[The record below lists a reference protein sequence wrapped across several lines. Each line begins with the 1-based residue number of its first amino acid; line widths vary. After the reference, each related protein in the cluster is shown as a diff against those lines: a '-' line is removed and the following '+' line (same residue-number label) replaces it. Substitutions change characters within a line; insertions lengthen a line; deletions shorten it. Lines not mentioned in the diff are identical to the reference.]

1 MSKNVIQEKFEKK
14 KNTVTDIN
22 QHLETIKKY
31 ASECEHV
38 TEMGVRGIV
47 STWALLAAKPKKIV
61 CYDVSNLNVSEP
73 KKTAE
78 ENGIE
83 FIFINADVLTVSI
96 EKTDLLFIDTLH
108 RYLQLK
114 KELETHASN
123 VNKYIIMHDTTTF
136 GTIDEPIYQP
146 SCKLTGINSEKQGL
160 VPALEEFLESEEG
173 KNWTIKEVFT
183 NNNGLTII
191 ERKKCQI
198 ALS

>member
-1 MSKNVIQEKFEKK
+1 MSKNVIQEKFEKE

-123 VNKYIIMHDTTTF
+123 VNKYIIMHDTT
-136 GTIDEPIYQP
+136 IDEIYGESIRGQHDVNHLSAAP
-146 SCKLTGINSEKQGL
+146 GIPVNEITKGL
-160 VPALEEFLESEEG
+160 GPAIAEFLQS
-173 KNWTIKEVFT
+173 NSDWYLKEKYT
-183 NNNGLTII
+183 NNNGLTILA
-191 ERKKCQI
+191 R
-198 ALS
+198 L

>member
-1 MSKNVIQEKFEKK
+1 
-14 KNTVTDIN
+14 
-22 QHLETIKKY
+22 
-31 ASECEHV
+31 
-38 TEMGVRGIV
+38 
-47 STWALLAAKPKKIV
+47 LLAAKPKKIV

-73 KKTAE
+73 KKAAE

-96 EKTDLLFIDTLH
+96 EKTDLLLIDTLH

-114 KELETHASN
+114 KELENHASN

-146 SCKLTGINSEKQGL
+146 SCKLLNINSEKQGL

>member
-198 ALS
+198 ASS

>member
-1 MSKNVIQEKFEKK
+1 MVKNFILEKFEKE
-14 KNTVTDIN
+14 KNNGTDIN

-38 TEMGVRGIV
+38 TEMGVRGII

-61 CYDVSNLNVSEP
+61 CYDVSNINVSEP
-73 KKTAE
+73 KKASE
-78 ENGIE
+78 EDGIE

-114 KELETHASN
+114 KELEAHASN

-136 GTIDEPIYQP
+136 GTTDEPIYQP
-146 SCKLTGINSEKQGL
+146 SCKLLNINSEKQGL
-160 VPALEEFLESEEG
+160 VPALEEFMISEEG

-198 ALS
+198 ALN